1 MALQN
6 QKQTKKYNKNKNKAG
21 EQKTKNNL
29 PGGGLKRTL
38 EQSVS
43 SDVSQHKR
51 ARQTLD
57 DNSVAVAL
65 KFGKR
70 QTSDEDKIIGWN
82 ITCNSMTVKEE
93 WDVLD
98 WDAGNDDAEVL
109 HYCKD
114 IVENH
119 LTTEGVEEFDHDYMN
134 SVQTDIKP
142 RMRTVLYCWMVD
154 VHLKFKLKDVSLWSA
169 FSICD
174 NYLARVDVHRENLQ
188 LVGACSLW
196 IACKYQE
203 IYPPLAADFVYIA
216 DNAFS
221 RDMLFKCETAICK
234 ALGWNF
240 TRPTMFS
247 YAHRFIKAG
256 IHHIPTQ
263 RHKERVRWLTHY
275 AIERCIMTYPML
287 RHSPSEVAAAAL
299 YCSLALTGHRWN
311 SKLIEIT
318 SYETDALKPIARNL
332 RKIILDFENPD
343 QKAVIVKYSGKARG
357 CVAMLRRKT
366 SSTEQARNQARQQF
380 TKYGPGGA
388 RPAQ

>member
-1 MALQN
+1 MAV
-6 QKQTKKYNKNKNKAG
+6 QKQTKKYCKNNKNKKAG
-21 EQKTKNNL
+21 ALKTKNNL

-38 EQSVS
+38 EQSS
-43 SDVSQHKR
+43 AVSQHKR

-57 DNSVAVAL
+57 DDDNTVAPVAL
-65 KFGKR
+65 KFGDR
-70 QTSDEDKIIGWN
+70 QISDEDKITDWN
-82 ITCNSMTVKEE
+82 VTLRSLTVKEE
-93 WDVLD
+93 WDIVD
-98 WDAGNDDAEVL
+98 WGTCNEDPEVL
-109 HYCKD
+109 QYCKD

-119 LTTEGVEEFDHDYMN
+119 LATEGLDDFDHDYMN
-134 SVQTDIKP
+134 TRQTDIKP

-174 NYLARVDVHRENLQ
+174 NYLSRVDVHRENLQ

-380 TKYGPGGA
+380 TRHGTGA